1 MARTER
7 TPLPAVIQEAR
18 QRGEKWCRSCR
29 FFQPFADFGTD
40 VSRSDRLRDHC
51 KEADREKGRRRYA
64 AAAGDTYRPMGACA
78 LRPTASDW
86 ETGRII
92 SPLRPTPTRGRR
104 KPPPQTT
111 LSPPQPEAIDATKA
125 AVDESY
131 FNVAMMSGPV
141 LQVWHGPERMGAL
154 MTVAGLQPRP
164 SPYPY
169 PFSRS
174 AGNSAAPAAEDR

>member
-141 LQVWHGPERMGAL
+141 GVGGLGGS
-154 MTVAGLQPRP
+154 AGWLGSIIRSFSPP
-164 SPYPY
+164 SPQTTRDP
-169 PFSRS
+169 
-174 AGNSAAPAAEDR
+174 